1 MSKNKRDKKISTF
14 GLKLISVIVSFVIWI
29 GVYNMSDAITSDTK
43 NIKINTKNEDIMS
56 DMKLSY
62 DLSGMDNVKVRYRIR
77 SNERGK
83 ITSNDF
89 DVYIDFSEYTVT
101 EAFPIHCNILNNKD
115 DLIYDISLEPS
126 ILKLDTEKIQKKT
139 FKIESITNGEPR
151 TNYSI
156 GSITLGDTEVEI
168 EGPQSELG
176 RINKVGIELDID
188 DIHENRDGRLRL
200 TYFDS
205 NNNKL
210 NLSSKMKTS
219 IENTKY
225 YIGMLYRKN
234 VELRANVVGEPIEN
248 VYYKSHTIEPRD
260 ITIEGSIEALG
271 LIESINLGDI
281 DITGK
286 TGDVSYNIDVTD
298 RLPEGVN
305 LIGDNIVKIDVSFLT
320 IEPETV
326 PETSESTEE
335 GIEEGLEESLEASN
349 SEESLENLDE
359 NTIESSENL
368 ESDFSNGSIEG
379 PGSENLGELE
389 NLDDSLIN

>member
-1 MSKNKRDKKISTF
+1 MSKNKADKRISTF
-14 GLKLISVIVSFVIWI
+14 GLKIISVVVSFIIWI

-62 DLSGMDNVKVRYRIR
+62 DLNGMDNVKVRYRIR

-126 ILKLDTEKIQKKT
+126 IIKLDTEKIQKKT
-139 FKIESITNGEPR
+139 FKIESILNGEPR
-151 TNYSI
+151 VNYRVDDI
-156 GSITLGDTEVEI
+156 NLGDTEVEV

-176 RINKVGIELDID
+176 RINKVGIELDIS
-188 DIHENRDGRLRL
+188 DIHTNRDGRLKL
-200 TYFDS
+200 EYFDS

-210 NLSSKMKTS
+210 KLSSKMKTS

-225 YIGMLYRKN
+225 CINTLYKKKVDLN
-234 VELRANVVGEPIEN
+234 VNIIGEPIEN
-248 VYYKSHTIEPRD
+248 VYYKSHIITPREVE
-260 ITIEGSIEALG
+260 IEGSVEALE
-271 LIESINLGDI
+271 LIDSINLGDI

-286 TGDVSYNIDVTD
+286 TGDITYEIDIQSK
-298 RLPEGVN
+298 L
-305 LIGDNIVKIDVSFLT
+305 GDGLKLLDESLAKVDVSF
-320 IEPETV
+320 IIVEPETIPV
-326 PETSESTEE
+326 ESTEDLGDGSETNEGDSEESNEGSLGNSESTGE
-335 GIEEGLEESLEASN
+335 
-349 SEESLENLDE
+349 
-359 NTIESSENL
+359 ESSESNESKESIDSL
-368 ESDFSNGSIEG
+368 ESAS
-379 PGSENLGELE
+379 
-389 NLDDSLIN
+389 

>member
-1 MSKNKRDKKISTF
+1 MSKNKADKRISTF
-14 GLKLISVIVSFVIWI
+14 GLKIISVVVSFIIWI

-62 DLSGMDNVKVRYRIR
+62 DLNGMDNVKVRYRIR

-126 ILKLDTEKIQKKT
+126 IIKLDTEKIQKKT
-139 FKIESITNGEPR
+139 FKIESILNGEPR
-151 TNYSI
+151 TNYRVDNI
-156 GSITLGDTEVEI
+156 NLGDTEVDV

-176 RINKVGIELDID
+176 RINKVGIELDIS
-188 DIHENRDGRLRL
+188 DIHANRDGRLKL
-200 TYFDS
+200 EYFDS

-210 NLSSKMKTS
+210 KLSSKMKTS

-225 YIGMLYRKN
+225 YINTLYKKKVDLN
-234 VELRANVVGEPIEN
+234 VNIIGEPIEN
-248 VYYKSHTIEPRD
+248 VYYKSHIITPREVK
-260 ITIEGSIEALG
+260 IEGSIEALE
-271 LIESINLGDI
+271 LIDSINLGDI

-286 TGDVSYNIDVTD
+286 TGDITYEIDIQSK
-298 RLPEGVN
+298 L
-305 LIGDNIVKIDVSFLT
+305 GDGLKLLDESLAKVDVSF
-320 IEPETV
+320 IIVEPETIPV
-326 PETSESTEE
+326 ESTEDLEDGSETNEGDSEESNEGSLGNSESTGE
-335 GIEEGLEESLEASN
+335 
-349 SEESLENLDE
+349 
-359 NTIESSENL
+359 ESSESNESKESIDSL
-368 ESDFSNGSIEG
+368 ESAS
-379 PGSENLGELE
+379 
-389 NLDDSLIN
+389 